1 MAKENAILDKEEQL
15 NEDLTES
22 FDFDA
27 LEEKL
32 QSQLEEELAD
42 MQFLAEEKEKIGSPD
57 NLGNVIMD
65 VVWEQFI
72 NQVAVTAGE
81 DFIEE
86 NRGLRLDLSKDAHF
100 LTTENF
106 EQGVMPTHNPNKET
120 YFQRYTEYRSDFQTD
135 PHLEVKMSKNMR
147 YNEETKTY
155 ERYDAETNSWV
166 GKTRYNEKTRV
177 WEDWDLRAGNW
188 KKKLDPEA
196 RKKFDTRTKDQ
207 KGTAAVAKDHVISAA
222 EQIRD
227 TEAAAYVDRETRKE
241 FAKSDVNL
249 NDLDSRANGSKND
262 STMDEWLN
270 SKKDG
275 KKPSERFDID
285 EDDLRQ
291 KDAAAR
297 EEYTKMKDEGKKQ
310 AIEAG
315 KESRKEEA
323 FRIGGKALRAVLMQL
338 LAELVREIIAKLV
351 KWFKSSKKARDTLL
365 DGLKEAIHS
374 FIGKMKQHLI
384 NAGDTLFTTVA
395 TAIWGPIVGTIKK
408 VWIMLKQG
416 WSSLKNAITYIKDP
430 ANRGKPIGRLL
441 MEVGKIVIAGMTGI
455 GAMALGEVIEK
466 GLITIPIFA
475 VEIPLLGS
483 LANILGIFLGAV
495 VAGIIGAIAISII
508 EKQIEKSMERENV
521 NAQIKKGNEILRTQH
536 QLQTVNE
543 VKLNHAKA
551 ETAQNIRDRHVAAAN
566 MMAESVEHI
575 RTNCATDESVDDAF
589 DDIDRLFD
597 ELED

>member
-15 NEDLTES
+15 NEDLSES

-86 NRGLRLDLSKDAHF
+86 NRGLHLDLRKEAHIQ
-100 LTTENF
+100 TTENF
-106 EQGVMPTHNPNKET
+106 AEGKIATHNTEID
-120 YFQRYTEYRSDFQTD
+120 YQQRYDDWQSNFQKD
-135 PHLEVKMSKNMR
+135 PNIEHKTSNYR
-147 YNEETKTY
+147 YNE
-155 ERYDAETNSWV
+155 DQQ
-166 GKTRYNEKTRV
+166 V
-177 WEDWDLRAGNW
+177 WEKHDTRSDSW
-188 KKKLDPEA
+188 KKVLNKDARADFDKGRPTGNNTANTNMDHTVSAGEIIRDPA
-196 RKKFDTRTKDQ
+196 ANAHMTREEQIAFANSEKNLNLMD
-207 KGTAAVAKDHVISAA
+207 SAA
-222 EQIRD
+222 NQ
-227 TEAAAYVDRETRKE
+227 
-241 FAKSDVNL
+241 
-249 NDLDSRANGSKND
+249 SKGD
-262 STMDEWLN
+262 STMSEFLDSER
-270 SKKDG
+270 DG
-275 KKPSERFDID
+275 KKAAERFNID
-285 EDDLRQ
+285 EEELRK
-291 KDAAAR
+291 KDAEAR
-297 EEYTKMKDEGKKQ
+297 EEYEKQKK
-310 AIEAG
+310 EAEQKSIKAG
-315 KESRKEEA
+315 EKSQKEEA

-351 KWFKSSKKARDTLL
+351 KWFKSSKKALDTLL

-384 NAGDTLFTTVA
+384 NAGNTLFTTVA

-441 MEVGKIVIAGMTGI
+441 MEVGKIIIAGMTGI

-466 GLITIPIFA
+466 GLMTIPIFA
-475 VEIPLLGS
+475 FEIPLLGS

-508 EKQIEKSMERENV
+508 EKQIEKSMEHENV
-521 NAQIKKGNEILRTQH
+521 DAQIKKGNEILRTQH
-536 QLQTVNE
+536 QLQAVNA
-543 VKLNHAKA
+543 VKLSHAKA

-566 MMAESVEHI
+566 MMAESVENI
-575 RTNCATDESVDDAF
+575 RKNCATDESVDDAF
-589 DDIDRLFD
+589 DDIDKLFD